1 MNGKKNPV
9 DKSILENG
17 RSYRLPPLMCK
28 KEQSVGD
35 LRPEWPDPPTDCF
48 FLFSS
53 LNERQDLDPA
63 ITDIICL
70 PNARVYFQS
79 ASLSATGHG
88 FPGTDLS
95 GKRAGFQKIPERLKE
110 DLDGAPPRSNAPDY
124 AACSFSS
131 GPVCPT
137 G

>member
-63 ITDIICL
+63 VTDILCL
-70 PNARVYFQS
+70 PNAVYIFNLPVYRRQAMAFQELICLGKGP
-79 ASLSATGHG
+79 ASKKSPKG
-88 FPGTDLS
+88 
-95 GKRAGFQKIPERLKE
+95 
-110 DLDGAPPRSNAPDY
+110 
-124 AACSFSS
+124 
-131 GPVCPT
+131 
-137 G
+137 